1 MKYQVFSSGVESG
14 NNRLQIINEYIRESQ
29 STDFT
34 GRWALLV
41 EWSDVHPYDHQY
53 FFNFPFFFQG
63 ETADFLS
70 SVSQY
75 CVNVIPFIILSI
87 IRAQTNTFQAII
99 ITDVFTT
106 YVIYTYKCGELEW
119 TGPDFRHAVVGYNIP
134 GVGFR
139 NERLSATPG
148 ILSIACRNQP
158 FSDIVNIVY
167 PFEANPGMIILYA
180 VYHIT

>member
-1 MKYQVFSSGVESG
+1 MRYQVFSSGVESE
-14 NNRLQIINEYIRESQ
+14 NNRLEIINEYIRESQ

-34 GRWALLV
+34 GRWALLA
-41 EWSDVHPYDHQY
+41 EWSDVHPYNHLN
-53 FFNFPFFFQG
+53 FVNFPFFFQG

-75 CVNVIPFIILSI
+75 CVNIIPFIIFSI

-134 GVGFR
+134 GAGFR
-139 NERLSATPG
+139 NEPLSATSG
-148 ILSIACRNQP
+148 IHSIACRNQP

-167 PFEANPGMIILYA
+167 PFESNPGMIIFYMLC
-180 VYHIT
+180 II

>member
-1 MKYQVFSSGVESG
+1 MRYQVFSSGVESE
-14 NNRLQIINEYIRESQ
+14 NNRLEIINEYIRESQ

-41 EWSDVHPYDHQY
+41 EWSDVHPYNHLN
-53 FFNFPFFFQG
+53 FVNFPFFFQR

-75 CVNVIPFIILSI
+75 CVNIIPFIIFSI

-106 YVIYTYKCGELEW
+106 YVIYTYICGELEW

-139 NERLSATPG
+139 NERLSANPR
-148 ILSIACRNQP
+148 IRSIACRNQP
-158 FSDIVNIVY
+158 FFDIVNIVY
-167 PFEANPGMIILYA
+167 RFESNPGMIIFYMLC
-180 VYHIT
+180 II